1 MEVRRGSPSELLDR
15 CASLLVADAVS
26 TNVVATVATAEAAR
40 GEALSAYLWLERDGE
55 PTAVAV
61 VTPGL
66 PVALS
71 RCDDDEAAAFADAL
85 HDSGDDVVGAA
96 GPDGSARAFVRRWT
110 GRTGTVV
117 TREMR
122 QGVYVCDEIQR
133 PAGVLGASR
142 LAAST
147 DAALVTGWLR
157 DFAVEAGLDPA
168 PPHLVTTMLAGR
180 RAHLWTV
187 PAAHV
192 AGAKV
197 VSENVADDT
206 VALLAV
212 RTSRAGMARVGP
224 VWTPPDQRRR
234 GYASALTAEVTAQVL
249 ARGHRAMLFTD
260 LDNPTSNGIYQAIG
274 YRRVGDAAMLRF

>member
-1 MEVRRGSPSELLDR
+1 MEVRRGSPSELLNR
-15 CASLLVADAVS
+15 CASLLVVDAVS
-26 TNVVATVATAEAAR
+26 TNIVATVATAEAAR
-40 GEALSAYLWLERDGE
+40 GEARSAYLWLERDGE

-85 HDSGDDVVGAA
+85 HVWGADVVGAA

-117 TREMR
+117 AREMR
-122 QGVYVCDEIQR
+122 QGVYVCDEVVR
-133 PAGVLGASR
+133 PAGVPGSFR

-168 PPHLVTTMLAGR
+168 PPHLVTTMLAER
-180 RAHLWTV
+180 RVHLWTV
-187 PAAHV
+187 PAVRV
-192 AGAKV
+192 AGTT
-197 VSENVADDT
+197 VADET

-234 GYASALTAEVTAQVL
+234 GYASALTADVTAQVL
-249 ARGHRAMLFTD
+249 ALGHRAMLFTD
-260 LDNPTSNGIYQAIG
+260 LDNPTSNGIYQAVG
-274 YRRVGDAAMLRF
+274 YRRFGDATMLRF

>member
-1 MEVRRGSPSELLDR
+1 MQVREGSPSELLDR
-15 CASLLVADAVS
+15 CDSLLVADPVS

-40 GEALSAYLWLERDGE
+40 GEARSAYLWLEQDGQ

-71 RCDDDEAAAFADAL
+71 RCDDEEAAAFADAL
-85 HDSGDDVVGAA
+85 HDRGADVVGAA

-110 GRTGTVV
+110 GRTGTPVS
-117 TREMR
+117 REMR
-122 QGVYVCDEIQR
+122 QGVYVCDEVVW
-133 PAGVLGASR
+133 PAGVAGSSR
-142 LAAST
+142 LAAPT
-147 DAALVTGWLR
+147 DEALVTGWLR

-168 PPHLVTTMLAGR
+168 PPHLVTHMLAEQ

-187 PAAHV
+187 PAARV
-192 AGAKV
+192 APTTV
-197 VSENVADDT
+197 TDETFADET

-224 VWTPPDQRRR
+224 VWTPPDRRRR
-234 GYASALTAEVTAQVL
+234 GYASALTADVTAQVI

-260 LDNPTSNGIYQAIG
+260 LDNPTSNGIYQAVG

>member
-1 MEVRRGSPSELLDR
+1 MLDR
-15 CASLLVADAVS
+15 CASLLAADAVS
-26 TNVVATVATAEAAR
+26 TNIVATVAAAEAAR
-40 GEALSAYLWLERDGE
+40 GEARSAYLWLERDGE

-85 HDSGDDVVGAA
+85 HERGDDVVGAS
-96 GPDGSARAFVRRWT
+96 GPDGSARAFVRRWSQ
-110 GRTGTVV
+110 RTGTVV
-117 TREMR
+117 SREMR
-122 QGVYVCDEIQR
+122 QGVYVCDEIVR
-133 PAGVLGASR
+133 PAGVPGASR
-142 LAAST
+142 TATRT

-157 DFAVEAGLDPA
+157 DFASEAGLEPA
-168 PPHLVTTMLAGR
+168 PPHLVTTMLAEQ
-180 RAHLWTV
+180 RAFLWTV
-187 PAAHV
+187 PAGRAAGTTV
-192 AGAKV
+192 AN
-197 VSENVADDT
+197 ETVAVATVTDEP

-234 GYASALTAEVTAQVL
+234 GSASALTADVTAQVL

-274 YRRVGDAAMLRF
+274 HRREADAVMLRF

>member
-40 GEALSAYLWLERDGE
+40 GEARSAYLWLERDGE

-71 RCDDDEAAAFADAL
+71 RCDDGEAAAFADAL
-85 HDSGDDVVGAA
+85 HDEGTDVVGAA
-96 GPDGSARAFVRRWT
+96 GPDGSARAFVRRWSA
-110 GRTGTVV
+110 RTGKVV
-117 TREMR
+117 ALEMR
-122 QGVYVCDEIQR
+122 QGVYVCEEVVP
-133 PAGVLGASR
+133 PAGVPGASR
-142 LAAST
+142 LATST
-147 DAALVTGWLR
+147 DSALVARWLR
-157 DFAVEAGLDPA
+157 DFAVEAGLEPA
-168 PPHLVTTMLAGR
+168 PPHLVTTMLAER
-180 RAHLWTV
+180 RVYLWTV
-187 PAAHV
+187 PAARP
-192 AGAKV
+192 AGT
-197 VSENVADDT
+197 EVADETVADT
-206 VALLAV
+206 PVALLAV

-234 GYASALTAEVTAQVL
+234 GYASALTADVTAQVL
-249 ARGHRAMLFTD
+249 ARGHRSMLFTD

-274 YRRVGDAAMLRF
+274 YRRDGDAVMLRF